1 MQIPDDCPQQ
11 SEKDPHIYST
21 KKGGSESEGGSVA
34 LRRIALWL
42 NAGFNRRSLRRKG
55 GRRHL
60 ALDSSSL
67 MNGVGGEDSPTSEL
81 SQGPVTVRIRQLI
94 F

>member
-1 MQIPDDCPQQ
+1 M
-11 SEKDPHIYST
+11 
-21 KKGGSESEGGSVA
+21 A

-42 NAGFNRRSLRRKG
+42 NAGFNRRSLGRMG

-67 MNGVGGEDSPTSEL
+67 MNGVGGEDSPRSEL
-81 SQGPVTVRIRQLI
+81 SQGPVTLENSHLI